1 MHNCRRT
8 YCVSWSV
15 PEEDIDHRET
25 HGFGQWL
32 HSFLVLSN
40 CLGNSLKK
48 ASGSIFVYIA
58 PTRSV
63 QNEAKLESAGC
74 ICLGSN
80 NTRWLFWKAFYLVMI
95 TIHLENIHPRM
106 LEWLFWH
113 SHRRPLGRHVV
124 SCPALS
130 HHRIGSLIEA
140 WKRLCIRIGRIE
152 VPVAWDPPR
161 VGRS

>member
-1 MHNCRRT
+1 MT
-8 YCVSWSV
+8 
-15 PEEDIDHRET
+15 DIAHLRIT
-25 HGFGQWL
+25 IIPFIAAAAVLATMLNYSIYGFGQWS

-80 NTRWLFWKAFYLVMI
+80 NTR
-95 TIHLENIHPRM
+95 T
-106 LEWLFWH
+106 
-113 SHRRPLGRHVV
+113 
-124 SCPALS
+124 
-130 HHRIGSLIEA
+130 
-140 WKRLCIRIGRIE
+140 
-152 VPVAWDPPR
+152 
-161 VGRS
+161 